1 MLFHLVCFIIFSTG
15 IDKRLGKEVFMA
27 LRYDAGEVI
36 TAMVT
41 PFNSKREI
49 DYDKA
54 EQLTKYLITHGSDA
68 ILVAG
73 TTGEGPTLTHEEEF
87 ELLSTVKRAA
97 VNKAKVIMNAGSN
110 STETAV
116 MAAKWAQK
124 ENVDAILSVVPYYN
138 KPSQQGMIEHFS
150 AVAESVDIPVI
161 IYNIPGR
168 TGVNMLPETVAALAE
183 KYQNIVAIK
192 QSFGDMDA
200 ITEMKICCPS
210 DFSIYSGDDSLTLP
224 MMSLGARG
232 VVSVA
237 SHIFGSE
244 IKSMIRNYKTG
255 EFVAAVN
262 MHKKLYPAF
271 RKLFMAP
278 NPVPVKAALAHK
290 GLIEDYVRRPLVELS
305 SIEKKE
311 LFMVL
316 DEINED

>member
-1 MLFHLVCFIIFSTG
+1 
-15 IDKRLGKEVFMA
+15 MA

-41 PFNSKREI
+41 PFNAKREI
-49 DYDKA
+49 DYNKA
-54 EQLTKYLITHGSDA
+54 EALAKYLISHGSDA
-68 ILVAG
+68 VLVAG

-87 ELLSTVKRAA
+87 ELLSTVKRA
-97 VNKAKVIMNAGSN
+97 VSNKAKVIMNAGSN

-124 ENVDAILSVVPYYN
+124 EDVDAILSVVPYYN
-138 KPSQQGMIEHFS
+138 KPSQKGMIEHFS
-150 AVAESVDIPVI
+150 AIAESTELPI
-161 IYNIPGR
+161 ILYNIPGR
-168 TGVNMLPETVAALAE
+168 TGVNMLPETIATLAE
-183 KYQNIVAIK
+183 KYQNIVAVK
-192 QSFGDMDA
+192 QSFGDMD
-200 ITEMKICCPS
+200 IVTEMKLCFPD
-210 DFSIYSGDDSLTLP
+210 DFSFYSGDDSLTLP

-244 IKSMIRNYKTG
+244 MKSMIRNYKTG
-255 EFVAAVN
+255 EFLAAVN

-278 NPVPVKAALAHK
+278 NPVPVKAALAHR
-290 GLIEDYVRRPLVELS
+290 GVIEDYVRRPLVELTE
-305 SIEKKE
+305 IEKKD

-316 DEINED
+316 DEVIDD

>member
-1 MLFHLVCFIIFSTG
+1 
-15 IDKRLGKEVFMA
+15 MA

-49 DYDKA
+49 DYNKA
-54 EQLTKYLITHGSDA
+54 EELAKYLISHGSDA
-68 ILVAG
+68 LLVAG

-87 ELLSTVKRAA
+87 ELLSTIKRAVA
-97 VNKAKVIMNAGSN
+97 NKAKVIMNAGSN
-110 STETAV
+110 CTDTAI

-124 ENVDAILSVVPYYN
+124 EDVDAILSVVPYYN
-138 KPSQQGMIEHFS
+138 KPSQKGMVEHFS
-150 AVAESVDIPVI
+150 AIAESVDLPII

-168 TGVNMLPETVAALAE
+168 TGVNMLPETVATLAE

-192 QSFGDMDA
+192 QSFPDMDM
-200 ITEMKICCPS
+200 ITELKLCCPD
-210 DFSIYSGDDSLTLP
+210 DFTIYSGDDSLTLP

-244 IKSMIRNYKTG
+244 LKSMIRNYKTG
-255 EFVAAVN
+255 EFLAAVN
-262 MHKKLYPAF
+262 MHKKLYPIF
-271 RKLFMAP
+271 KKLFMAP

-290 GLIEDYVRRPLVELS
+290 GLIEDYVRRPLVELT
-305 SIEKKE
+305 SIEKSD
-311 LFMVL
+311 LFMVI
-316 DEINED
+316 DEINND